1 MLRPRFWRSGLSA
14 QIRAQRGFHFH
25 EFSTRT
31 LTAIAAALALVVVV
45 NATAKA
51 NDDRDDNKFSV
62 YLDRDVHPTALNDKC
77 TSPQLWQGSGNAATT
92 FQRMRNVEDG
102 VELAI
107 KSVLRS
113 VGGDQRSTYVDASG
127 RVHIEVPSGSQTM
140 PSAQTNR
147 AKWNFAFSV
156 DVGLKPGNPMLDGYD
171 AELWIDLG
179 PTERTK
185 FLKLELK
192 KFAPP
197 AVAPTTCGDGNA
209 NGFGWF
215 NGATAVIPDDEGPVT
230 GPTALQV
237 TQNSQK
243 SWFLPWSDRR
253 RSAYTRP
260 SALHFWSRPVRCG
273 FVHQKAWTLAWP

>member
-1 MLRPRFWRSGLSA
+1 M
-14 QIRAQRGFHFH
+14 
-25 EFSTRT
+25 
-31 LTAIAAALALVVVV
+31 AAALALVVVV

-51 NDDRDDNKFSV
+51 NDDRDGNKFPV

-140 PSAQTNR
+140 PTAQTNR

-156 DVGLKPGNPMLDGYD
+156 DVGLKPGNPMLDSYD
-171 AELWIDLG
+171 AELWIDLD

-215 NGATAVIPDDEGPVT
+215 NGATPVIPDDEGPVT

-237 TQNSQK
+237 TQNSQNLGFYLGLIDADPHTPGLQPYTFGPGQFDVVLSIK
-243 SWFLPWSDRR
+243 KRGHWHGHEHDHDHDRDSDGME
-253 RSAYTRP
+253 
-260 SALHFWSRPVRCG
+260 LHVVFDVVDTPT
-273 FVHQKAWTLAWP
+273 QTP